1 MAKLYIEA
9 SEIMA
14 SVAMLM
20 KPSKLDE
27 YSKDFQGL
35 VNFLKEGEKLAKS
48 NKVEYGTTAD
58 KNEFLKAFNPSDKDF
73 LKEAAI
79 GISAAKSIRGWV
91 PGRSKESGVPITNPV
106 CDKVYLTGD
115 TWPKSVQKFQVE
127 AFGFKSYNSSDIIF
141 QWKENYY
148 GVSLKKKPTTT
159 SDDPTIIN
167 KAFDSVLQGPEFTAI
182 KKEVTLVREKYFAR
196 VVREAVKEK
205 VLQIKKG
212 SLPNDDKKLM
222 SISLKEKPGK
232 NRRLIDLKGKG
243 GIDIDKLENSDI
255 SIFGPITKD
264 PKTSMRAFV
273 NRKLASKDSVFNA
286 LIEVMNKYSDEFAS
300 ALLNLVLK
308 AKLFEFLDKST
319 FAFALVTG
327 IAKLDNKG
335 NPTIQVERAKGLHT
349 VLCGLSALNKGP
361 DYKMILDE
369 EANKK
374 SDGAKVFLKLVKGK
388 ITVLDMQLRYKGS
401 FTSQPQFF
409 ATLADDF
416 KNVLYNKCMI
426 P

>member
-1 MAKLYIEA
+1 MAKLYIEP

-20 KPSKLDE
+20 TPSKLDE

-48 NKVEYGTTAD
+48 NKIEYGTSND
-58 KNEFLKAFNPSDKDF
+58 KNEFLKAFNPTDKDF

-115 TWPKSVQKFQVE
+115 TWPQTVQKFQVE

-148 GVSLKKKPTTT
+148 GVSLKKKATLN
-159 SDDPTIIN
+159 SEDPTIIN
-167 KAFDSVLQGPEFTAI
+167 KAFDSVLQGSQFNKI
-182 KKEVTLVREKYFAR
+182 KKEVALVREKYFAR
-196 VVREAVKEK
+196 VVRESVKSK
-205 VLQIKKG
+205 VLEIKKG
-212 SLPNDDKKLM
+212 SLPNDDKQLM

-232 NRRLIDLKGKG
+232 NRKLIDLKGKG
-243 GIDIDKLENSDI
+243 VIDLQSLEKSDYT
-255 SIFGPITKD
+255 IFGPITKD

-273 NRKLASKDSVFNA
+273 NKKLASKDSVFEA
-286 LIEVMNKYSDEFAS
+286 LVTVMNKYSDVFAS

-308 AKLFEFLDKST
+308 AKLFDFLDKST

-335 NPTIQVERAKGLHT
+335 NPTIQIEKAKGLHT
-349 VLCGLSALNKGP
+349 VLCG
-361 DYKMILDE
+361 
-369 EANKK
+369 
-374 SDGAKVFLKLVKGK
+374 
-388 ITVLDMQLRYKGS
+388 
-401 FTSQPQFF
+401 
-409 ATLADDF
+409 
-416 KNVLYNKCMI
+416 
-426 P
+426 

>member
-1 MAKLYIEA
+1 MAKLYVEP
-9 SEIMA
+9 SEIMT

-27 YSKDFQGL
+27 YSKNFQGL
-35 VNFLKEGEKLAKS
+35 VDFLKEGEKLAKS

-58 KNEFLKAFNPSDKDF
+58 KGEFLKAFNPTDKDF
-73 LKEAAI
+73 LREAAI
-79 GISAAKSIRGWV
+79 GISAAKSIRNWV
-91 PGRSKESGVPITNPV
+91 PGRSRETGVPITNPV

-115 TWPKSVQKFQVE
+115 TWPEAVQKFQVE

-148 GVSLKKKPTTT
+148 GVSLKKKPTIT
-159 SDDPTIIN
+159 SQDPTLIN
-167 KAFDSVLQGPEFTAI
+167 KAFDSVLQGSKFNKI
-182 KKEVTLVREKYFAR
+182 KKEVVMAREKYFAK
-196 VVREAVKEK
+196 VVREAFKEK
-205 VLQIKKG
+205 ILTTLNGVLPG
-212 SLPNDDKKLM
+212 DDKGLM

-232 NRRLIDLKGKG
+232 NRRLIDLKGRG
-243 GIDIDKLENSDI
+243 GIDFKNLEKSDR

-273 NRKLASKDSVFNA
+273 NKKLKSQDSVFNV
-286 LIEVMNKYSDEFAS
+286 LVKVMNKYSDEFAT

-327 IAKLDNKG
+327 VAKIDSKG
-335 NPTIQVERAKGLHT
+335 NPTIQVDRAKGLHT
-349 VLCGLSALNKGP
+349 VLCGLGALNKGP
-361 DYKMILDE
+361 DYEMILDK
-369 EANKK
+369 EANAK
-374 SDGAKVFLKLVKGK
+374 SDGAKVFLKLIKGK
-388 ITVLDMQLRYKGS
+388 ITVLNMELRYKGS

-416 KNVLYNKCMI
+416 KTVLYEKCMI